1 MDLDQV
7 KLDIESWITNF
18 VEVPHPSL
26 GGWPPCPYAR
36 SARLKKSYDIR
47 LGIDPYY
54 DLRNHSRWGMGQ
66 WEVIVYVYDPTSWPL
81 SLFSA
86 SLHSANTEFLLAQ
99 NMIALEDHP
108 ADVENVNGVIMNQGT
123 YALALVQN
131 LTDLNAKAQ
140 AIARQGFY
148 HNWPESYLQNLFQYR
163 QDPR

>member
-18 VEVPHPSL
+18 VEVAHPSL

-54 DLRNHSRWGMGQ
+54 DLRSQSRFGMGQ
-66 WEVIVYVYDPTSWPL
+66 WEVILYAYDPTVWTLP
-81 SLFSA
+81 LFSA

-123 YALALVQN
+123 YALALVQS
-131 LTDLNAKAQ
+131 LSDLNTKAQ

-148 HNWPESYLQNLFQYR
+148 HNWPESYLQNLFQHR